1 MRSLAYKVLLIVS
14 LIYSV
19 RVSATHNRAGEI
31 TYKRIPPFT
40 KVEKGITVQVFTY
53 SITVVKYTND
63 GDQIADRCVDT
74 VYFGDGERGVAPRIN
89 GSTTPCPS
97 CKSCNCPNFNGL
109 AVPCGTI
116 ITTSPSYIVKLNIYT
131 IIHTYPG
138 AGDYLIRTLDP
149 NRNDGVLNM
158 SNSLQTPFYIE
169 SKLVIRTFIG
179 PNSSPVFAFP
189 PIDRACYQI
198 CFEHNPGAFDPDGD
212 SLSYDLTSSR
222 GANGQAVTGYQY
234 PSNLEPGTT
243 YSIDPITGLLR
254 WCSPQK
260 IGEYNLA
267 FIVHEWR
274 KNTSGVYIEIGY
286 VLRDMQVIVNACP
299 YNLPPLVT
307 VPEAICI
314 EAGTILDK
322 EIIVTDP
329 NEGDVV
335 TLEGGGGAFAGALP
349 LATLTNT
356 SATTHTFTGG
366 GLKAKFRWQTTCDH
380 IRSQPYYTTFKAQD
394 NKNFALGQVQQVS
407 FNTYIIRV
415 VPPPVKNVTATPV
428 GSSIKISWPVAA
440 CNPSTNPLEGY
451 KIYRRED
458 CTPFIQDPCAIDV
471 PVSSGF
477 TLLTQTS
484 ATATFAIDDNNGNGL
499 VVGQDYSYLVVAVYK
514 DGTITYASSQV
525 CAKLKR
531 DVPVILNVSVESTD
545 KTAGSIWLRWTRP
558 LKTAGNFDS
567 LAFPGPYQFNLKHRM
582 NPSDV
587 FTTVFTTTANLL
599 YQLDTVF
606 THKNIN
612 TSDNSHEYSVEFI
625 AGTSPTKTTV
635 IGSSQVAASLSL
647 TTQGSDRKISLS
659 WTYKTPW
666 VNTLYHVYCKTPY
679 TNTFVLIATTTKTVY
694 TDSNQIVNRKSYCYK
709 VLSEGKYSD
718 PGIYSPLLNY
728 SQESC
733 ATATDLT
740 LPCTPTISID
750 ADCPLGNVVVSWN
763 NVNTICSDDVVGYKL
778 FFKPT
783 INDEYVLI
791 DTTGNKSYSFINDG
805 LPLISGC
812 YAIQSIDS
820 SGNRSKLSPDFCIDN
835 CPKFTLPNI
844 FTPNNDQVNDHFKA
858 IEVFQ
863 IKEIDLVV
871 LDRWGNLVYRTKDP
885 YFKWDGISIITKK
898 PVSEGTFFY
907 VCDVFEPRVKGIVK
921 RNLKGWVEVQR

>member
-1 MRSLAYKVLLIVS
+1 MRPLAYKIFLIVC
-14 LIYSV
+14 LIYSF

-31 TYKRIPPFT
+31 TYKRIPPYS
-40 KVEKGITVQVFTY
+40 KVESGVTVQVFTY
-53 SITVVKYTND
+53 SITVIKYTND
-63 GDQIADRCVDT
+63 GTSIADRCVDT
-74 VYFGDGERGVAPRIN
+74 VYFGDGERGIAPRVN
-89 GSTTPCPS
+89 GTAASPCAT
-97 CKSCNCPNFNGL
+97 CCNCPNFNGQP
-109 AVPCGTI
+109 VPCGTV
-116 ITTSPSYIVKLNIYT
+116 ITSSSSYVVKLNIYT

-149 NRNDGVLNM
+149 NRNADVLNM

-169 SKLVIRTFIG
+169 SKLVIRNFIG
-179 PNSSPVFAFP
+179 PNSSPIFAFP
-189 PIDRACYQI
+189 PIDRACYKI
-198 CFEHNPGAFDPDGD
+198 CFEHNPGAYDPDGD
-212 SLSYDLTSSR
+212 SLSYELTSSR

-243 YSIDPITGLLR
+243 YSINPITGKLR
-254 WCSPQK
+254 WCSPQS
-260 IGEYNLA
+260 IGEYNLS
-267 FIVHEWR
+267 FIVREWR
-274 KNTSGVYIEIGY
+274 KNTSGDYIEIGY
-286 VLRDMQVIVNACP
+286 VLRDMQVIVKDCP

-335 TLEGGGGAFAGALP
+335 TLEGGGGAFAGPTP
-349 LATLTNT
+349 LASLTNT

-394 NKNFALGQVQQVS
+394 NKNFALGGVQLVS
-407 FNTYIIRV
+407 FNTYVIRV

-428 GSSIKISWPVAA
+428 GTSIKIIWPHAA

-458 CTPFIQDPCAIDV
+458 CTPFVQDPCAIDV
-471 PVSSGF
+471 PATSGF
-477 TLLTQTS
+477 TLLTQTA
-484 ATATFAIDDNNGNGL
+484 ATTTFAIDDNNGNGL
-499 VVGQDYSYLVVAVYK
+499 IVGQDYSYLVVAVYK
-514 DGTITYASSQV
+514 DGTITYASTQV

-531 DVPVILNVSVESTD
+531 DVPVILNVSVDSTS

-558 LKTAGNFDS
+558 LKTPGNFDS
-567 LAFPGPYQFNLKHRM
+567 LAFPGPYQFVLKHRI
-582 NPSDV
+582 NSGDI
-587 FTTVFTTTANLL
+587 FTTVFTATANML

-606 THKNIN
+606 SHKNIN
-612 TSDNSHEYSVEFI
+612 TVENIHEYAVEFI
-625 AGTSPTKTTV
+625 AGIGSSQSTV

-647 TTQGSDRKISLS
+647 TTQGSDRKISLR
-659 WTYKTPW
+659 WVYKAPW
-666 VNTLYHVYCKTPY
+666 VNSLYKIYRKTPY
-679 TNTFVLIATTTKTVY
+679 SNGYVLIDSTTKTFY
-694 TDSNQIVNRKSYCYK
+694 NDSNKIVNRKSYCYK
-709 VLSEGKYSD
+709 VQSIGKYSD
-718 PGIYSPLLNY
+718 PGIYKPLLNF

-733 ATATDLT
+733 ATAIDLT
-740 LPCTPTISID
+740 LPCTPTINID
-750 ADCPLGNVVVSWN
+750 ADCPQGNVMVNWN
-763 NVNTICSDDVVGYKL
+763 NVNLICSDDVVGYKL
-778 FFKPT
+778 YFKPT
-783 INDEYVLI
+783 LNDEYTLI
-791 DTTGNKSYSFINDG
+791 DSTGTKIFSFTNDG
-805 LPLISGC
+805 LTLISGC
-812 YAIQSIDS
+812 YAIQALDS
-820 SGNRSKLSPDFCIDN
+820 SGNKSKFSPDFCIDN

-844 FTPNNDQVNDHFKA
+844 FTPNNDQVNDFFKA

-871 LDRWGNLVYRTKDP
+871 LDRWGNLVYKTKDP
-885 YFKWDGISIITKK
+885 YFKWDGISIVTKK